1 MRDPTMTSPGTSS
14 RSARR
19 GSGAVIPLA
28 ALALLAGCAVGRDFH
43 RPAPPTVSGYT
54 REALSPQT
62 AAAEVPGGEAQRF
75 RQNQDIVGP
84 WWTLFQSPALN
95 AVVEQALAA
104 NPTIVSARA
113 ALRQG
118 PELVD
123 AQRGVFYPTVQ
134 GSFTWTRHHTSGTIS
149 PVSKTPGT

>member
-28 ALALLAGCAVGRDFH
+28 ALPLLPGCAVGRDFH
-43 RPAPPTVSGYT
+43 GPAPPTVSGYT

-62 AAAEVPGGEAQRF
+62 AAAEVPGGEAQRV

-113 ALRQG
+113 AVRQ
-118 PELVD
+118 
-123 AQRGVFYPTVQ
+123 A
-134 GSFTWTRHHTSGTIS
+134 
-149 PVSKTPGT
+149 PGARERDRRVVLSAG